1 MKGLRR
7 FFRDAAAQWLNL
19 QYWSADVEAS
29 WTITVSDDPDTLQ
42 VIYKRK
48 GKGEVYDPATEG
60 PKADPDEDYWLYLGA
75 HDAAVIGGILVAW
88 AAAHGERT

>member
-7 FFRDAAAQWLNL
+7 FFRDTAAQWLNL

-48 GKGEVYDPATEG
+48 GKGKIYDHAAQA
-60 PKADPDEDYWLYLGA
+60 PKDEPDEDYWLYLGA
-75 HDAAVIGGILVAW
+75 QDAAVIGGILVAW
-88 AAAHGERT
+88 AAAHGERA